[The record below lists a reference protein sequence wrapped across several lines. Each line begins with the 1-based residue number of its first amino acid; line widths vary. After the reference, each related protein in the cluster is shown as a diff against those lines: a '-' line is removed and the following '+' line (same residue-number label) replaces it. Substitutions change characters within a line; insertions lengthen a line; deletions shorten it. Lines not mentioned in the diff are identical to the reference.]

1 MAVPPAKGY
10 EIVYSLEEARKTTG
24 DKLGALIAEDAVEP
38 ASRRDPDLLADAT
51 QLAIDKLSS
60 NKKGF
65 VLMVEGSQIDKG
77 GHKNDQNYMISETLD
92 FDRAVGKALDFAQKD
107 KNTLVLITADHET
120 GGVTV
125 AEGHYGKKKVVVK
138 FNTGWHTASPVPFF
152 AYGPGAELF
161 SGFKDNT
168 APFT

>member
-1 MAVPPAKGY
+1 
-10 EIVYSLEEARKTTG
+10 
-24 DKLGALIAEDAVEP
+24 
-38 ASRRDPDLLADAT
+38 
-51 QLAIDKLSS
+51 
-60 NKKGF
+60 
-65 VLMVEGSQIDKG
+65 
-77 GHKNDQNYMISETLD
+77 MISETLD

-168 APFT
+168 ASFYLMKDLLKLK